1 MPISP
6 SISRL
11 DRVLDLVT
19 EHEAHYREQDLKM
32 ADMVKKVADMD
43 DRMTREFQ
51 RLKEL
56 DIQREMEHAKI
67 AIGQIHK

>member
-1 MPISP
+1 
-6 SISRL
+6 
-11 DRVLDLVT
+11 
-19 EHEAHYREQDLKM
+19 M